1 MEPYDVFVV
10 MGLVVV
16 SIVVDVVVVDDS

>member
-1 MEPYDVFVV
+1 MESYDVFVV
-10 MGLVVV
+10 MGLDVV

>member
-1 MEPYDVFVV
+1 MESYDVFVV

-16 SIVVDVVVVDDS
+16 LIVVDVVVDGN